1 MHVITRTWKGET
13 HTIKI
18 PASDLTRLFMYLDI
32 HSRNPEVTFT
42 HKFIE

>member
-1 MHVITRTWKGET
+1 MHVITRTWKGQT

-18 PASDLTRLFMYLDI
+18 PASDTARLFMYLDCYR
-32 HSRNPEVTFT
+32 RNPEVTFT

>member
-1 MHVITRTWKGET
+1 MHVITRTWKGDT

-18 PASDLTRLFMYLDI
+18 PASDTARLFMYLQAY
-32 HSRNPEVTFT
+32 SSNPEVTFT